1 MTQVHFTLNLE
12 EIQNLIDVEVKD
24 NTAKSILT
32 KVFNQLMEKER
43 DEYLDNEAYQ
53 RDPNRMT
60 YRNGY
65 YNRDYT
71 TKLGTL
77 NLRVPRTRDGKF
89 STEIFERYQRN
100 EKALLLTMLEMYI
113 QGVSTRKVSKVIE
126 NLCGK
131 TYSKSFVSSLTKQ
144 LDEEVRQWR
153 HHDLSPVQYAYLV
166 VDVIYIK
173 VRENHKVVSKAC
185 HIAIGISEEGKRRLL
200 GFDISDGESD
210 YSWSRFFNHLKERGL
225 NGLKMVISDAHSG
238 LVKAIKQTFINVSW
252 QRCQVHF
259 LRNILAKTPKKETKE
274 FKEDIKAL
282 FRIQDIKIARIVKN
296 ELFKKYEGDK
306 KYQASLAILDEG
318 FEDAFTYLNESV
330 VHPRLKSTNCLERL
344 NEEIRRRER
353 VIRIFPNVE
362 SAYRLIGAMLIDQDE
377 EWLTADRI
385 YIQM

>member
-12 EIQNLIDVEVKD
+12 EIQNLIDVEVND
-24 NTAKSILT
+24 NLSKSILT
-32 KVFNQLMEKER
+32 KVFNQLMEKEQ
-43 DEYLDNEAYQ
+43 DEYLNNEAYQ

-65 YNRDYT
+65 YDRDYT
-71 TKLGTL
+71 TLIGTL

-210 YSWSRFFNHLKERGL
+210 YSWSRFFNYLKERGL
-225 NGLKMVISDAHSG
+225 NGVKMVISDAHMG
-238 LVKAIKQTFINVSW
+238 LVKTIKENFLNVSW

-296 ELFKKYEGDK
+296 ELFKKYEGEK

-330 VHPRLKSTNCLERL
+330 VHSRLKSTNCLERL

>member
-12 EIQNLIDVEVKD
+12 EIQNLIDVEVND
-24 NTAKSILT
+24 NLSKSILT
-32 KVFNQLMEKER
+32 KVFNQLMEKEQ
-43 DEYLDNEAYQ
+43 DEYLNNEAYQ

-60 YRNGY
+60 YNGY
-65 YNRDYT
+65 YDRDYT
-71 TKLGTL
+71 TLIGTL

-210 YSWSRFFNHLKERGL
+210 YSWSRFFNYLKERGL
-225 NGLKMVISDAHSG
+225 NGVKMVISDAHMG
-238 LVKAIKQTFINVSW
+238 LVKAIKENFLNVSW

-296 ELFKKYEGDK
+296 ELFKKYEGEK

-330 VHPRLKSTNCLERL
+330 VHSRLKSTNCLERL

>member
-24 NTAKSILT
+24 NIAKSILT

-43 DEYLDNEAYQ
+43 DEYLENEAYQ
-53 RDPNRMT
+53 RDPNRVT

-65 YNRDYT
+65 YDRDYT
-71 TKLGTL
+71 TLIGTL
-77 NLRVPRTRDGKF
+77 KLRVPRTRDGKF

-113 QGVSTRKVSKVIE
+113 QGVSTRKVSKVVE

-131 TYSKSFVSSLTKQ
+131 AYSKSFVSSLTKQ

-153 HHDLSPVQYAYLV
+153 HHDLSLVRYPYLV

-210 YSWSRFFNHLKERGL
+210 YSWSRFFNYLKERGL
-225 NGLKMVISDAHSG
+225 NGLKMVISDAHTG
-238 LVKAIKQTFINVSW
+238 LVKAIKENFLNVSW

-259 LRNILAKTPKKETKE
+259 LRNILAKIPKKETRE

-296 ELFKKYEGDK
+296 ELFKKYEGEK

>member
-24 NTAKSILT
+24 NIAKSILT

-153 HHDLSPVQYAYLV
+153 HHDLSSVQYAYLV

-210 YSWSRFFNHLKERGL
+210 YSWSRFFNYLKERGL
-225 NGLKMVISDAHSG
+225 NGLKMVISDAHTG
-238 LVKAIKQTFINVSW
+238 LVKVIKENFLNVSW

-259 LRNILAKTPKKETKE
+259 LRNILAKIPKKETRE

-296 ELFKKYEGDK
+296 ELFKKYEGEK

>member
-12 EIQNLIDVEVKD
+12 EIQNLIDVEVND
-24 NTAKSILT
+24 NLSKSILT

-43 DEYLDNEAYQ
+43 DEYLENEAYQ
-53 RDPNRMT
+53 RDPNRVT

-65 YNRDYT
+65 YDRDYT
-71 TKLGTL
+71 TLIGTL
-77 NLRVPRTRDGKF
+77 KLRVPRTRDGKF

-113 QGVSTRKVSKVIE
+113 QGVSTRKVSKVVE

-131 TYSKSFVSSLTKQ
+131 AYSKSFVSSLTKQ

-153 HHDLSPVQYAYLV
+153 HHDLSLVRYPYLV

-225 NGLKMVISDAHSG
+225 NGLKMVISDAHAG
-238 LVKAIKQTFINVSW
+238 LVKAIKETFLNVSW

-282 FRIQDIKIARIVKN
+282 FRIQDIKIARLVKN

-306 KYQASLAILDEG
+306 KYQASLTILDDG

-330 VHPRLKSTNCLERL
+330 VHSRLKSTNCLERL

>member
-12 EIQNLIDVEVKD
+12 EIQNLIDVEVND
-24 NTAKSILT
+24 NLSKSILT

-43 DEYLDNEAYQ
+43 DEYLENEAYQ
-53 RDPNRMT
+53 RDPNRVT

-65 YNRDYT
+65 YDRDYT
-71 TKLGTL
+71 TLLGTL
-77 NLRVPRTRDGKF
+77 KLRVPRTRDGKF

-113 QGVSTRKVSKVIE
+113 QGVSTRKVSKVVE

-131 TYSKSFVSSLTKQ
+131 AYSKSFVSSLTKQ

-153 HHDLSPVQYAYLV
+153 HHDLSLVRYPYLV

-225 NGLKMVISDAHSG
+225 NGLKMVISDAHAG
-238 LVKAIKQTFINVSW
+238 LVKAIKETFLNVSW

-282 FRIQDIKIARIVKN
+282 FRIQDIKIARLVKN

-306 KYQASLAILDEG
+306 KYQASLTILDDG

-330 VHPRLKSTNCLERL
+330 VHSRLKSTNCLERL

>member
-12 EIQNLIDVEVKD
+12 EIQNLIDVEVND
-24 NTAKSILT
+24 NLSKSILT
-32 KVFNQLMEKER
+32 KVFNQLMEKEQ
-43 DEYLDNEAYQ
+43 DEYLNNEAYQ

-65 YNRDYT
+65 YDRDYT
-71 TKLGTL
+71 TLIGTL

-210 YSWSRFFNHLKERGL
+210 YSWSRFFNYFKERGL
-225 NGLKMVISDAHSG
+225 NGVKMVISDAPMG
-238 LVKAIKQTFINVSW
+238 LVKAIKENFLNVSW

-296 ELFKKYEGDK
+296 ELFKKYEGEK

-330 VHPRLKSTNCLERL
+330 VHSRLKSTNCLERL

>member
-1 MTQVHFTLNLE
+1 MFAGYRS
-12 EIQNLIDVEVKD
+12 KP
-24 NTAKSILT
+24 LT

-53 RDPNRMT
+53 RDPNRVT

-65 YNRDYT
+65 YDRDYT
-71 TKLGTL
+71 TQVGTL
-77 NLRVPRTRDGKF
+77 PLRVPRTRDGKF

-131 TYSKSFVSSLTKQ
+131 TYSKSFISSLTKQ

-153 HHDLSPVQYAYLV
+153 HHDLSPVRYPYLV

-225 NGLKMVISDAHSG
+225 NGLKMVISDAHAG
-238 LVKAIKQTFINVSW
+238 LVKAIKETFINVSW

-259 LRNILAKTPKKETKE
+259 LRNILDKTPKKETKE

-296 ELFKKYEGDK
+296 ELFKKYEGEK
-306 KYQASLAILDEG
+306 KYQASLSILDEG

-330 VHPRLKSTNCLERL
+330 VHSRLKSTNCLERL